1 MQCLKLPK
9 DLKAWPAYLVL
20 KQEIDNLKDVL
31 PLIIDLKKPSIKDR
45 HWDRVIE
52 VTGKKLN
59 Y

>member
-1 MQCLKLPK
+1 
-9 DLKAWPAYLVL
+9 LKAWPAYLVL

-31 PLIIDLKKPSIKDR
+31 PLITDLKKPSIKDR